1 MYLELI
7 LAAAGLYLILK
18 GSEWVTD
25 AAVPLASFL
34 NTTYI
39 AVGLVLVSVLL
50 SLPELIVAISA
61 ASLGHSDFSVG
72 AIVGSITVN
81 LGLIIGI
88 AAIIRPLKIPRHVI
102 TRDAVFMLVSTI
114 VVTLTVM
121 EGLQV
126 TQRDGIVFLLLFV
139 PYLVNLYE
147 QEKVLAKKERKKE
160 SEMIAKTLQFV
171 GKIGGA
177 EIVIH
182 DSRVIFLVGVAM
194 LVAGAELFTSSA
206 IGLAAAFGIPYLLVG
221 LTLGALGP
229 SIANLAAAVQAVRR
243 GYDELAV
250 SETIGAN
257 IFTLLITL
265 GAVAVFQPF
274 TIDPATALITA
285 PTLLIVTGVFFVF
298 AMRGVITRNAGIVLL
313 VIYVLA
319 NATEIAFRL
328 GYLKFW

>member
-1 MYLELI
+1 MYLEI
-7 LAAAGLYLILK
+7 ALAVIGLYLILK

-39 AVGLVLVSVLL
+39 AIGLVLVSVLL
-50 SLPELIVAISA
+50 SLPELIVALSA
-61 ASLGHSDFSVG
+61 TAKGHTDFSVG
-72 AIVGSITVN
+72 AIIGSITVN

-88 AAIIRPLKIPRHVI
+88 AAMIRPLKIPRHLI
-102 TRDAVFMLVSTI
+102 TRDAVFMLIATI
-114 VVTLTVM
+114 VVTLMVM
-121 EGLQV
+121 EDLRV

-147 QEKVLAKKERKKE
+147 QEKALAKKEKKKE

-182 DSRVIFLVGVAM
+182 DSRIIFVGGIAM
-194 LVAGAELFTSSA
+194 LIGGAELFTTSA
-206 IGLAAAFGIPYLLVG
+206 IGLAASFGIPDLLLG

-229 SIANLAAAVQAVRR
+229 SIANLAAAIQAVKRN
-243 GYDELAV
+243 YDELAV

-265 GAVAVFQPF
+265 GTVAVVQPF
-274 TIDPATALITA
+274 TIDSATAAVTA
-285 PTLLIVTGVFFVF
+285 PALLIVTGVFFVF
-298 AMRGVITRNAGIVLL
+298 AMRGVITRNEGVVLL
-313 VIYVLA
+313 GLYILA
-319 NATEIAFRL
+319 NAAEIAFRL
-328 GYLKFW
+328 GILRL

>member
-1 MYLELI
+1 MILEAALALI
-7 LAAAGLYLILK
+7 GLYLILK

-50 SLPELIVAISA
+50 SLPELIVALSA
-61 ASLGHSDFSVG
+61 TAKGHTDFSVG
-72 AIVGSITVN
+72 AIIGSITVN

-88 AAIIRPLKIPRHVI
+88 AAIIRPLKIPRHLI
-102 TRDAVFMLVSTI
+102 TRDAVFMLIATI
-114 VVTLTVM
+114 VVTLMVM
-121 EGLQV
+121 EDLQV

-182 DSRVIFLVGVAM
+182 DSRIIFIGGIGM
-194 LVAGAELFTSSA
+194 LIVGAELFTSSA
-206 IGLAAAFGIPYLLVG
+206 IGLAASFGIPDLLLG

-229 SIANLAAAVQAVRR
+229 SIANLAAAIQAVKRN
-243 GYDELAV
+243 YDELAV

-265 GAVAVFQPF
+265 GTVAVAQPF
-274 TIDPATALITA
+274 TIDSATAAVTA
-285 PTLLIVTGVFFVF
+285 PALLIVTGVFFVF
-298 AMRGVITRNAGIVLL
+298 AMRGVITRNEGVVLVLL
-313 VIYVLA
+313 YVLA
-319 NATEIAFRL
+319 NAAEIAFRL
-328 GYLKFW
+328 GMLRL

>member
-1 MYLELI
+1 MFLELL
-7 LAAAGLYLILK
+7 LAAIGLYLILK

-39 AVGLVLVSVLL
+39 AIGLVLVSVLL
-50 SLPELIVAISA
+50 SLPELIVAVSA
-61 ASLGHSDFSVG
+61 TIKGHTDFSVG
-72 AIVGSITVN
+72 AIIGSITVN
-81 LGLIIGI
+81 LGLIIGL
-88 AAIIRPLKIPRHVI
+88 AAIVRPLKIPRHLI
-102 TRDAVFMLVSTI
+102 TRDAVFMLVATI
-114 VVTLTVM
+114 VVTLMVM
-121 EGLQV
+121 EDLQV
-126 TQRDGIVFLLLFV
+126 TQRDGIVFLLLFI

-182 DSRVIFLVGVAM
+182 DSRVIFVGGVAM
-194 LVAGAELFTSSA
+194 LVAGAELFTSSM
-206 IGLAAAFGIPYLLVG
+206 IGLAAAFSVPDLLVG
-221 LTLGALGP
+221 LTIGALGP
-229 SIANLAAAVQAVRR
+229 SIANLAAALQAVKR

-265 GAVAVFQPF
+265 GTVAVFQPF
-274 TIDPATALITA
+274 TIDSATALVTA
-285 PTLLIVTGVFFVF
+285 PALLIVTAVFFVF
-298 AMRGVITRNAGIVLL
+298 AMRGVITRNAGIAL
-313 VIYVLA
+313 VALYILA
-319 NATEIAFRL
+319 NAAEIAFRL
-328 GYLKFW
+328 GLLKGW